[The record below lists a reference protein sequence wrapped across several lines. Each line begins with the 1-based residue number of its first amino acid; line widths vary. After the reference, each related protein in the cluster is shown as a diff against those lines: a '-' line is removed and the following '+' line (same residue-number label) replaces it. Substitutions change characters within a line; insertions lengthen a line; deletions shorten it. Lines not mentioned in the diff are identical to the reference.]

1 MLQLI
6 TFIVVAVTLVA
17 FITLFIKLQTTGAVF
32 RHDKQFQGYNIII
45 IKYEILISCCKMQD
59 DA

>member
-6 TFIVVAVTLVA
+6 TFIVVAVTLLA
-17 FITLFIKLQTTGAVF
+17 FITLFIKLQRTGAVF
-32 RHDKQFQGYNIII
+32 RHDKEFQGYNIII
-45 IKYEILISCCKMQD
+45 ILTSCCKMQD